1 MAVNSFVIRRG
12 VWIRSRRKLIMP
24 KKLTYE
30 EKFEKFKNRFQNSWL
45 DDFRLFCKMSDE
57 WQEIKIGLIKEKKE
71 QFKDND

>member
-1 MAVNSFVIRRG
+1 
-12 VWIRSRRKLIMP
+12 MP